1 MVRDAAPSA
10 ALAAAALL
18 LGAGRL
24 AAQEVTD
31 TAAPAAQGYVA
42 PAPEP
47 ATADLA
53 GSGLWAFAGGVV
65 LPARSGG
72 EVDQASRAAARALEK
87 ADADLALTTNRRA
100 KANAEVQA
108 RQSRLAELEAKRK
121 QAEKDKNKS
130 EKAALDAQ
138 KKALEK
144 QKFLAEKI
152 RSLNDAEV
160 EAARI
165 ARDVAVAR
173 QQALDLER
181 QLVGKRSG
189 NGSPAVI
196 NELERQTL
204 VAQKKAAS
212 LDRELAGKQDYL
224 SGKRL
229 DVFQEYLGKK

>member
-1 MVRDAAPSA
+1 MVRDAAASA

-18 LGAGRL
+18 LGAGRV

-31 TAAPAAQGYVA
+31 TAAPVAQGYVA
-42 PAPEP
+42 PVPEA

-53 GSGLWAFAGGVV
+53 GSGLSAFAGGVV
-65 LPARSGG
+65 LPARSAA
-72 EVDQASRAAARALEK
+72 EVDQANRVAARTLEK
-87 ADADLALTTNRRA
+87 ADADLALTTDRRA
-100 KANAEVQA
+100 KANAQVQA
-108 RQSRLAELEAKRK
+108 RQSRLAELEVKRK
-121 QAEKDKNKS
+121 QADKEKNKS

-138 KKALEK
+138 KRALEK
-144 QKFLAEKI
+144 QKFLAEEI

-160 EAARI
+160 EAARK

-181 QLVGKRSG
+181 QLVEKRSG

-224 SGKRL
+224 AGKRL
-229 DVFQEYLGKK
+229 DVFKEYLGAK